1 MQKQK
6 NQVWTVLGV
15 AITHIVHIKRLFVS
29 DAFSPTGNTL
39 FCLGE
44 TGTWLGH
51 EGGGRGLIHNDNC
64 FYIDISTTCIN
75 VQSANLS

>member
-15 AITHIVHIKRLFVS
+15 AITHVVHIKRLFVS

-44 TGTWLGH
+44 TAPG
-51 EGGGRGLIHNDNC
+51 
-64 FYIDISTTCIN
+64 
-75 VQSANLS
+75 